1 MKLRAAGALILL
13 ISLGIGDPV
22 QARGGGHGGSHIGHN
37 VQGREMG
44 RARGIGGDF
53 ERAGFPG
60 HGLENAAALG
70 GSAGLE
76 QEVLLNSNYADSA
89 YFPSDAAYE
98 EDL

>member
-1 MKLRAAGALILL
+1 MKLRGAGALILL

-22 QARGGGHGGSHIGHN
+22 QARGGGGHAGHGMGQGGHGRGIGHG
-37 VQGREMG
+37 V
-44 RARGIGGDF
+44 GGDF